1 MVSNMTTVRRI
12 RIGDSLIAGL
22 KNILMDEAMRLEHN
36 NKERAEA
43 LMEEIMHSMEEDSV
57 SASAF
62 RPPRPKKGA

>member
-1 MVSNMTTVRRI
+1 
-12 RIGDSLIAGL
+12 
-22 KNILMDEAMRLEHN
+22 MRLEHN